1 MKALVKERGIK
12 KTKGDIVFGILNYAV
27 FGLFTLICFY
37 PFYYLIINSVSAND
51 LSSNG
56 SINFLPSQLHLEN
69 YKQVLQL
76 KGLGLAALVSVGRTI
91 IGTICTVLASAFL
104 GFMFT
109 QERMWRRKL
118 WYRLMVVTMYFNAGL
133 IPMFLTMQNLH
144 LTNSF
149 WVYVIP
155 VIVQPFNIILVKT
168 YMESIPRS
176 LQEAAEIDG
185 AGIMKVFLKIIL
197 PTSTPILATIAIF
210 AAVAQ
215 WNSFQDTLIYVTD
228 QKLYSLQY
236 ILYQYINQANSLA
249 TMVKNSSGGTNLN
262 MAALA
267 TQQTP
272 TSIRMTVSVIVVMPI
287 LFIYP
292 MFQRYSEAVPEAQ
305 GQQAAESVSGENS
318 KYEEFLTVDVFD
330 SQANYQGIQ
339 SGWFAKIVKDKFN
352 MELNIIAPN
361 VAGGGDTLFQTRSAA
376 GNLGDLIFTSAD
388 RGRLQ
393 DLVTAGLVMDMTD
406 LIKGEENLE
415 RYRDAIEYSNKEL
428 VEEEGIYMIPSEV
441 TTLSPTTPMEGT
453 DCNSGVYLRWDLYE
467 ELGCPE
473 LNTVEDMLDVLKEM
487 QELCPESDS
496 GKKTYAFSLF
506 KDWDDNAMKQGA
518 WLPSLY
524 GYRFMGDAVYSADD
538 SLPPQSLVDENSVYV
553 RNLKLFFTANQMG
566 LMDPESTTQNYD
578 TLYSKYKDG
587 AVLFSPWPWLLIM

>member
-228 QKLYSLQY
+228 QKLYYLQY

-292 MFQRYSEAVPEAQ
+292 MFQRYFVK
-305 GQQAAESVSGENS
+305 GIMIGSV
-318 KYEEFLTVDVFD
+318 
-330 SQANYQGIQ
+330 
-339 SGWFAKIVKDKFN
+339 
-352 MELNIIAPN
+352 
-361 VAGGGDTLFQTRSAA
+361 
-376 GNLGDLIFTSAD
+376 
-388 RGRLQ
+388 
-393 DLVTAGLVMDMTD
+393 
-406 LIKGEENLE
+406 KG
-415 RYRDAIEYSNKEL
+415 
-428 VEEEGIYMIPSEV
+428 
-441 TTLSPTTPMEGT
+441 
-453 DCNSGVYLRWDLYE
+453 
-467 ELGCPE
+467 
-473 LNTVEDMLDVLKEM
+473 
-487 QELCPESDS
+487 
-496 GKKTYAFSLF
+496 
-506 KDWDDNAMKQGA
+506 
-518 WLPSLY
+518 
-524 GYRFMGDAVYSADD
+524 
-538 SLPPQSLVDENSVYV
+538 
-553 RNLKLFFTANQMG
+553 
-566 LMDPESTTQNYD
+566 
-578 TLYSKYKDG
+578 
-587 AVLFSPWPWLLIM
+587 